1 MQYCNYVTSESLRE
15 EIQPKVMG
23 ERIRRRRKTR
33 NFLEFV
39 HENQKFS
46 EKSQVYGSKPTTI
59 VCRFRGKIQLFQTVI
74 EGVSLPVIRVLNKI
88 V

>member
-46 EKSQVYGSKPTTI
+46 EKGQVHGSNPTTI